1 MHLKLRTCLKEWW
14 HCNQQPAGHLSL
26 LPGKHVYFH
35 PYVMPLGPAADTEGL
50 KRLTVAS
57 NRWDG
62 PPGPNNLRASTAGSG
77 SQPQAQGAAMSRW
90 AAAQQPTMCRTAPF
104 SLLSKEL
111 SGPNCQ

>member
-1 MHLKLRTCLKEWW
+1 
-14 HCNQQPAGHLSL
+14 
-26 LPGKHVYFH
+26 
-35 PYVMPLGPAADTEGL
+35 MPLGPAADTEGL

-62 PPGPNNLRASTAGSG
+62 PPGPDNLRASTAGSG

-104 SLLSKEL
+104 FSPKNYLAQIVNSAEVEEPDLTNQVALSPLARNGMAALLE
-111 SGPNCQ
+111 GMGGGGF